1 MNHKLKAFG
10 LAIVA
15 CGALMATMSALASAQ
30 IAEFHSDGSPTLI
43 SGSQLGESTWEF
55 DGGKVAC
62 KKGEYSG
69 EQVETSAAVLQL
81 LPVYKECTG
90 FGFPA
95 EVDMNGCKI

>member
-43 SGSQLGESTWEF
+43 SGSQLGESTWEC
-55 DGGKVAC
+55 DGVKGGC
-62 KKGEYSG
+62 KKAGHSG
-69 EQVETSAAVLQL
+69 EQVETSAPVLQL
-81 LPVYKECTG
+81 LLAYKECPG

-95 EVDMNGCKI
+95 EVDM